1 MYLTFDLYYLSKTVF
16 FMDTVFY
23 FCLMPFFK
31 KISLVQFRNY
41 ALQSFS
47 FDKRIV
53 CICGANGSGKT
64 NLLDTIHYLCFTKSY
79 FPKPDAR
86 NVMHG
91 AQGFR
96 VEGLVDTDKSETHHL
111 VCILRENGRK
121 EFYTDDDVV
130 KKFST
135 HIGKFP
141 CVMIAPDDSVLINGG
156 SEERRKFLDTIL
168 SQIYPEYLQHLI
180 NYNRILLQRNS
191 CLKNINEHPG
201 MNGDLLDILDSQ
213 LATEGQKIFIRRK
226 AFAETLIPLMLRQYQ
241 AIAGKEENVA
251 VAYQSRLHETS
262 FPDLLKQSRQK
273 DIYVQRTGAGIH
285 RDDLQLQMDNE
296 PFKQLASQGQRK
308 SMLFAMRLA
317 EYEAIKLAKKQ
328 APVLL
333 LDDVFEKLDENR
345 MLNLLEKVCKD
356 TDAQIFITDT
366 HKDRLDKAFS
376 ELKVDCQMIEL

>member
-1 MYLTFDLYYLSKTVF
+1 
-16 FMDTVFY
+16 MDTVFY

-31 KISLVQFRNY
+31 NISLVQFRNY
-41 ALQSFS
+41 AAQSFN

-64 NLLDTIHYLCFTKSY
+64 NLLDTVYYLCFTKSY

-96 VEGLVDTDKSETHHL
+96 IEGYAEARDGAHHL
-111 VCILRENGRK
+111 ICILRETGRK
-121 EFYTDDDVV
+121 EFYTDEEAV

-135 HIGKFP
+135 HIGRFP
-141 CVMIAPDDSVLINGG
+141 CVMIAPDDSVLITGG

-168 SQIYPEYLQHLI
+168 SQIYPDYLQRLI

-191 CLKNINEHPG
+191 FLKNMSDHPG
-201 MNGDLLDILDSQ
+201 MPSELLDVLDDQ
-213 LATEGQKIFIRRK
+213 LASEGQKIFAKRK
-226 AFAETLIPLMLRQYQ
+226 TFTETLTPLILRQYQ

-251 VAYQSRLHETS
+251 IAYQSQLHEAS
-262 FPDLLKQSRQK
+262 LFELLKQYRQK
-273 DIYVQRTGAGIH
+273 DIYAQRTNTGIH
-285 RDDLQLQMDNE
+285 KDDLQLQMDNE

-317 EYEAIKLAKKQ
+317 EYDSIKSIKQ
-328 APVLL
+328 QTPVLL
-333 LDDVFEKLDENR
+333 LDDVFEKLDEAR
-345 MLNLLEKVCKD
+345 MLNLLERVCND
-356 TDAQIFITDT
+356 TGAQIFITDT
-366 HKDRLDKAFS
+366 HKGRLDAAFS
-376 ELKVDCQMIEL
+376 ELKVDYQMIEL